1 MVLNV
6 GGAGP
11 CAAQLNCSET
21 TSWMRCGW
29 PGWPSGGCYAPAS
42 CRRPGSGRCGI
53 SPGPDR
59 PGLGADPVLQRA
71 GELLE
76 GALVKITSVVID
88 GMKAK
93 SAMAMV
99 AALIAGER
107 DPREIA
113 DLAKG
118 PLRGKRD
125 QLAEAGR
132 AEAPVLV
139 RQ

>member
-1 MVLNV
+1 MFGDDKLDAMWLARLAQWGMLRPSFVPSAAIRAV
-6 GGAGP
+6 RDFTRAGP
-11 CAAQLNCSET
+11 TWS
-21 TSWMRCGW
+21 
-29 PGWPSGGCYAPAS
+29 
-42 CRRPGSGRCGI
+42 GSG
-53 SPGPDR
+53 PGP
-59 PGLGADPVLQRA
+59 AAA